1 MAVAVQVRER
11 VGFHRDVY
19 NSLVKCLIRQR
30 KTGEFCDVM
39 LRISNQVFYAHK
51 AVLAAASP
59 YFRTMFT
66 ARMKEQDSAEVD
78 LTKSLQLDND
88 DSFRLVL
95 DFMYSG
101 DIEINVDN
109 SEDILR
115 IADFLLFEDVKEY
128 CRQFFLVHGNLNLS
142 NCLWI
147 SILSEHHNLKEV
159 ADVSRMMVG
168 ARFHD
173 YFVHSEEILDLPEA
187 IFSRLLKDRSMVRF
201 TSSESLVL
209 SIFRWIQHD
218 SASRHQSLC
227 RLMSCVV
234 SDLSTDDCSRLLLQF
249 QSAPPSSSSS
259 ALQSCP
265 ELPPQQTKMSNS
277 LSYSSAATVAHND
290 FDMTDF
296 YDDEFL
302 DDTSEQVLIALNCN
316 TAVKYFR
323 FFVYNVPR
331 RQWYILPVHSD
342 IVLHMIPPRLS
353 ICSMI
358 LHDAMLFMF
367 LSYNLPYPTDML
379 RINIMAFDI
388 ELGELML
395 LTFQNRAGTS
405 GCCQTTLTDNRSV
418 PPAMAHCVGCL
429 CVVGNCEGVG
439 QVFVC
444 DPGSMTYTCY
454 PLQGTR
460 FVSLARVAVRD
471 DRYLA
476 IWCRHRFG
484 HEEYSVNKEVSFA
497 IFDVK
502 SRAFLRPN
510 LSAPPGIS
518 YSDFAEPH
526 ILGINEGRVVVH
538 TPGKVSLILDESKAI
553 WVTKEDAIPSF
564 GGDRVLLEM
573 PYHGY
578 ELYTFL
584 EGAAYMFTNAATFIT
599 SLSCLS
605 VGQPTGELHVPPPVD
620 GISLVTSGY
629 LVSSFFSA
637 LPCCERF
644 DNSFAKLIHKKSKQ
658 LYDTD
663 TEESGTG
670 HSADNSSKED
680 NYEYDGYEYDDDIYG
695 YFDDFEYE
703 RNVDML

>member
-1 MAVAVQVRER
+1 MAVQVRER

-19 NSLVKCLIRQR
+19 NSLVRCLIKQR

-39 LRISNQVFYAHK
+39 LRVNSQCYYAHK

-66 ARMKEQDSAEVD
+66 SCMKEQRSAEID
-78 LTKSLQLDND
+78 LSKSLQLDNE
-88 DSFRLVL
+88 DSFRQVL

-128 CRQFFLVHGNLNLS
+128 CKQFFLVHGNLNLS

-147 SILSEHHNLKEV
+147 SILAEHHNLKEV
-159 ADVSRMMVG
+159 AEVSRMMVS

-173 YFVHSEEILDLPEA
+173 YFIHSDEILDLPEA
-187 IFSRLLKDRSMVRF
+187 IFSRLLKDRDMIQF
-201 TSSESLVL
+201 TSEENLIRGL
-209 SIFRWIQHD
+209 LRWIQHD
-218 SASRHQSLC
+218 TTNRQTSLC

-234 SDLSTDDCSRLLLQF
+234 DDVTTEDCSRLLCQF
-249 QSAPPSSSSS
+249 QSMPTSLQLFSEVPSQMKSSGNSS
-259 ALQSCP
+259 YAG
-265 ELPPQQTKMSNS
+265 
-277 LSYSSAATVAHND
+277 AATVAHND
-290 FDMTDF
+290 FDLDF
-296 YDDEFL
+296 YDDDFL
-302 DDTSEQVLIALNCN
+302 DDASEQVLIALNCN

-323 FFVYNVPR
+323 FFVYNVSR
-331 RQWYILPVHSD
+331 RQWYVLPVHSD
-342 IVLHMIPPRLS
+342 LVLQMIPPRLS

-395 LTFQNRAGTS
+395 LTFQNRVTTN

-429 CVVGNCEGVG
+429 CIVGNFEGSG

-454 PLQGTR
+454 PIQGTR

-471 DRYLA
+471 DRHLFV
-476 IWCRHRFG
+476 WCRHRFG

-502 SRAFLRPN
+502 NRTFVRPN
-510 LSAPPGIS
+510 LPAPPGIG
-518 YSDFAEPH
+518 YNDFADPH
-526 ILGINEGRVVVH
+526 VLGIEDGRVVVH
-538 TPGKVSLILDESKAI
+538 TPGKMSLVLEESKST
-553 WVTKEDAIPSF
+553 WNVHGRTVPSF
-564 GGDRVLLEM
+564 LADRIPLEM
-573 PYHGY
+573 PYHSY

-584 EGAAYMFTNAATFIT
+584 EGAAYKFSNVAPFIT
-599 SLSCLS
+599 SLSCLRS
-605 VGQPTGELHVPPPVD
+605 GQTAGQQQVPPPVD

-629 LVSSFFSA
+629 LVSSFFCA

-644 DNSFAKLIHKKSKQ
+644 DNSFTKLIHKKTKQ

-670 HSADNSSKED
+670 RSADNSSKED
-680 NYEYDGYEYDDDIYG
+680 AYEYDGFEYDDDIYG
-695 YFDDFEYE
+695 YFDDYEYE
-703 RNVDML
+703 RNVDVL